1 MASDEEM
8 QVVVFRAGE
17 SDYCADIRDVRE
29 IIRLDNITSIPG
41 SGEHLEGIINV
52 RGEIV
57 PLISLRSL
65 TGMPRQETDRETRV
79 LIIDHKPAFGL
90 IVDTVGEVKK
100 VPRETVVPLPPMIR
114 NRIDNHLFT
123 GIVKLP
129 DRILIIIDLKKVVDR
144 KAPEQECLAIDTE
157 PAGVE
162 ETLQVSDNSDQA
174 LAPAT
179 PALTAVAA
187 PEATQQQPQP
197 DLTRAPPDGVSDNV
211 SKADGGVTPARA
223 AVPAEQTIEV
233 HVTDPRITEI
243 HLDALREIGN
253 IGTSHAATSLSTLVN
268 IPINITVP
276 DIKLVQIS
284 NISGMMSETMMV
296 GLLLELK
303 NAEASVG
310 YLYNLFPAPSA
321 LRIVDKLMG
330 LEIGTTKELDEMGQ
344 SAIMEVGNIISSSF
358 CDAVAE
364 FLGITMLPTPPSY
377 VCDMADSI
385 LENTIVEISMIA
397 DDAIIFRTDMADDEH
412 IFEGYVML
420 FLNPETLEKILSII
434 DSKLG
439 L

>member
-1 MASDEEM
+1 MASNDEM

-41 SGEHLEGIINV
+41 SGEHVEGIINV

-65 TGMPRQETDRETRV
+65 TCMPRRETDRDTRV

-100 VPRETVVPLPPMIR
+100 VPGEAVVSLPSMIKD
-114 NRIDNHLFT
+114 RIDSHLFT

-129 DRILIIIDLKKVVDR
+129 DRILIIVDLKRVVNR
-144 KAPEQECLAIDTE
+144 NGGEPENLVAEAQPAP
-157 PAGVE
+157 VN
-162 ETLQVSDNSDQA
+162 ETTPVPEA
-174 LAPAT
+174 MT
-179 PALTAVAA
+179 PAQPQAAERNIEAVA
-187 PEATQQQPQP
+187 PDSPQP
-197 DLTRAPPDGVSDNV
+197 PAETSAALPVNV
-211 SKADGGVTPARA
+211 SGSPCQADGGAKSARPAR
-223 AVPAEQTIEV
+223 PAEQTIEV
-233 HVTDPRITEI
+233 HVQDPRITEI

-268 IPINITVP
+268 SPINITVP
-276 DIKLVQIS
+276 NIKLIQIN
-284 NISGMMSETMMV
+284 NISGMLNETMMV

-303 NAEASVG
+303 NGDATAG
-310 YLYNLFPAPSA
+310 YLYNLFPLSSA
-321 LRIVDKLMG
+321 LRIIDKLMG
-330 LEIGTTKELDEMGQ
+330 MEIGMTKEMDEMGQ

-364 FLGITMLPTPPSY
+364 FLGITVLPTPPCY

-385 LENTIVEISMIA
+385 LQNTLVEISMVA

-420 FLNPETLEKILSII
+420 FLNPETLEKILAII